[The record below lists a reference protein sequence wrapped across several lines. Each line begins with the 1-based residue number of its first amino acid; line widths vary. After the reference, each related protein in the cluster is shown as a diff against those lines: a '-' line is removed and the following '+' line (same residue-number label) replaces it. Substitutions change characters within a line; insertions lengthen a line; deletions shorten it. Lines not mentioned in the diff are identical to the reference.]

1 MPRQRNPERPSRARR
16 PADIAPI
23 FLRRPE
29 LARAI
34 GLTEGF
40 IRQQE
45 ARGNW
50 PAPIRLGDRVVVYEL
65 ATVVEWLRRNASHE
79 RAA

>member
-1 MPRQRNPERPSRARR
+1 MPRPRTTDRPSRARK
-16 PADIAPI
+16 PADLPPI

-65 ATVVEWLRRNASHE
+65 ATVVEWLRRNQS
-79 RAA
+79 AA